1 MQRFRILYSKGEE
14 LRYTGNLDM
23 HKVWERT
30 FRRADF
36 KLAYSQGFHPQPK
49 IHQACPLP
57 LGFSSNYELLDFWL
71 ETEEELGCIKEKLNQ
86 KIQPGISILE
96 ISIVPLESKPLQT
109 LVRPSA
115 YSVLVESDESSSAIA
130 DRVHSLQQQEQC
142 IRTRRGK
149 EYDLLP
155 LIEKI
160 SVSTS
165 LPVIIDMTLAARA
178 GATGR
183 PEEVLDALGID
194 LSDTD
199 VVRTGLIFED
209 Q

>member
-1 MQRFRILYSKGEE
+1 MQRIRVLYSKGEE

-30 FRRADF
+30 FRRAGF
-36 KLAYSQGFHPQPK
+36 QLAYSQGFHPQPK

-57 LGFSSNYELLDFWL
+57 LGFISNYELLDFWL
-71 ETEEELGCIKEKLNQ
+71 ESDDDLGFIQERLNQ
-86 KIQPGISILE
+86 SIQPGITILE
-96 ISIVPLESKPLQT
+96 LNNVSLESKPLQT
-109 LVRPSA
+109 LVRSSV
-115 YSVLVESDESSSAIA
+115 YSVLIENEEPSSAIA
-130 DRVHSLQQQEQC
+130 DRVLALQQQEQC

-155 LIEKI
+155 LIESM
-160 SVSTS
+160 SVSTT
-165 LPVIIDMTLAARA
+165 LPVQIDMALSARA

-194 LSDTD
+194 LADTD
-199 VVRTGLIFED
+199 VIRTGLLFDD